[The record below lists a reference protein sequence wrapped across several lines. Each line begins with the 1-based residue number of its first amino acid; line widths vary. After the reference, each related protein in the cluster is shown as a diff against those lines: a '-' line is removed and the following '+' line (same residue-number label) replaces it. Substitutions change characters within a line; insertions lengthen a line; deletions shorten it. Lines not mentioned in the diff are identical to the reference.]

1 MSTNLPTGP
10 AAEPPSASPP
20 APVQAPP
27 APVPLALQRP
37 VPPPPGI
44 WPRTQVVLFRF
55 ALCYA
60 LLYALPEPFD
70 SLLRGLGTAGA
81 ELGTALGQPWL
92 AGAPFSW
99 CAAAATWLGGA
110 SGLWSGALAWLSEQ
124 GLTPYPVIVQP
135 TGSGDTAL
143 EIARTLAVA
152 LASLLVALVWSL
164 LARRPTGYPRAGRWL
179 HLYVRWWLAFVLL
192 LYGVAKLYVGQFGE
206 LNNTRLLSDF
216 GDLSPMG
223 LLWSFMAASPAYETL
238 SGVLEILPALLLF
251 HRRTALLGALLA
263 VVVMANVVALNWCY
277 DVPVKL
283 YSTHLLVAALALM
296 LPWRG
301 SLWALFVANRSCPPP
316 DLAVVQRGW
325 LRWLLT
331 CAGALL
337 LAAHFTHV
345 HVEYAAYAAQ
355 TKEQGGELPALYGVW
370 EVEGMKAERA
380 PAADGAVPE
389 LGEVPPTDAT
399 RWRRFVV
406 GRGGRAFFE
415 DVAGGKVLIAIRE
428 DLANG
433 TIAVTPRGG
442 GDAVV
447 WQAQR
452 GKAVRKMPH
461 PEPLTRDDFS
471 KEVERERETLALT
484 GSHQG
489 KRVELQLVRRVFDLQ
504 RGFHFRQELPYN
516 R

>member
-1 MSTNLPTGP
+1 MSTNPPTGP
-10 AAEPPSASPP
+10 AAEPPSASPSAPVP
-20 APVQAPP
+20 APA

-44 WPRTQVVLFRF
+44 WPRAQAVLFRF

-60 LLYALPEPFD
+60 LLYALPEPCNA
-70 SLLRGLGTAGA
+70 LLRGVGAAGA
-81 ELGTALGQPWL
+81 KLAEVLDQPWL

-99 CAAAATWLGGA
+99 CTAAATWLDGA
-110 SGLWSGALAWLSEQ
+110 SSAWNAALTWLSEQ
-124 GLTPYPVIVQP
+124 GLTPYPVLVQP
-135 TGSGDTAL
+135 TGSGDTAA
-143 EIARTLAVA
+143 EIARALVVGVA
-152 LASLLVALVWSL
+152 SGFVALVWSL
-164 LARRPTGYPRAGRWL
+164 LVRRPTGYPRAGRWL

-192 LYGVAKLYVGQFGE
+192 LYGVAKLYSGQFGE
-206 LNNTRLLSDF
+206 LNNTRMLSTF

-223 LLWSFMAASPAYETL
+223 LLWSFMAASPPYEML
-238 SGVLEILPALLLF
+238 SGVLEILPALLLL

-263 VVVMANVVALNWCY
+263 SVVLANVVALNWCY

-301 SLWALFVANRSCPPP
+301 SLWALFVANRSCQPP
-316 DLAVVQRGW
+316 DLAVVRAGW
-325 LRWLLT
+325 LQWTLT
-331 CAGALL
+331 LVGALL
-337 LAAHFTHV
+337 LAAHFANV
-345 HVEYAAYAAQ
+345 HVEHAAYAAQ
-355 TKEQGGELPALYGVW
+355 GDAQAGPKPALYGVW

-380 PAADGAVPE
+380 PATAGATPE
-389 LGEVPPTDAT
+389 VGEVPPTDAT

-406 GRGGRAFFE
+406 GRSGRAYFE
-415 DVAGGKVLIAIRE
+415 DLAGTKILVAITE

-433 TIAVTPRGG
+433 TIAVKPRGG
-442 GDAVV
+442 GEPVT

-452 GKAVRKMPH
+452 GKALRKVPH
-461 PEPLTRDDFS
+461 PEPLTRDDFG

-484 GSHQG
+484 GSHDG
-489 KRVELQLVRRVFDLQ
+489 KRVELQLVRRVFDLE